1 MRRAI
6 ACVFVASLFLASGAA
21 ARRPMRRL
29 GGTII
34 GTNGKPAVGV
44 QVMVERSDGT
54 LPLATRTD
62 SHGRFLFK
70 FVPPGLYD
78 IRASDATDASVWKHN
93 LVVRSRKE
101 TIVNLRLE
109 RIKQRNKI
117 ATAPKK

>member
-1 MRRAI
+1 MRRTI
-6 ACVFVASLFLASGAA
+6 ACVFAASLLLASGAA
-21 ARRPMRRL
+21 ARRPTRRL
-29 GGTII
+29 GGTIT

-78 IRASDATDASVWKHN
+78 IRASDATAASVWKHN
-93 LVVRSRKE
+93 LVVHSRKE
-101 TIVNLRLE
+101 TVVNLRLE
-109 RIKQRNKI
+109 HIKQPKKT
-117 ATAPKK
+117 ATAPRA

>member
-6 ACVFVASLFLASGAA
+6 ACVFVASLLLASGAA
-21 ARRPMRRL
+21 TRIPTRRL
-29 GGTII
+29 GGTIT